1 MTEETTNKIPKTTRE
16 EEDEKWLR
24 VYILKYYRENT
35 YYHAK
40 TIVQWR
46 ATFIRKSNEFH
57 ISAYVT

>member
-1 MTEETTNKIPKTTRE
+1 MTEETTDKITKTTHE

-40 TIVQWR
+40 TTVQ
-46 ATFIRKSNEFH
+46 
-57 ISAYVT
+57 